1 MKTVVDGQVELYH
14 NNSKKFETT
23 STGIDVTG
31 VITTDGMTSDGVA
44 TVKVA
49 SAGATAEAFNVYNTG
64 SGNNTQSRFY
74 LGASEYNTAGRG
86 LRIDAGRDSGADGVA
101 TFYSVD
107 QAEHSDYEA
116 IKILTDGG
124 VTLSHLGSNKLATTS
139 TGIDVTGKAHIAY
152 TTAATANRTYG
163 LIVNGDDSGTVGESS
178 SIFLSGLNAT
188 TRGASIAA
196 EIQSAGNDHDLIF
209 ATSAS
214 GATPAER
221 MRIDSSGR
229 VGIGTS
235 SPAFVLDVNHPS
247 DNGLARFTSG
257 DADAY
262 ITISDVNSSSA
273 YNRIGVITHDM
284 YFNTN
289 NTERMRIDS
298 SGLVAI
304 GTSSPVSTAQLTVG
318 GTSRIAPVSG
328 NGLLLASGGSDRMF
342 ISTAGNVGIGTSS
355 PSALLQLE
363 GADGV
368 PQLKF
373 LRTGTNIGGIIRQS
387 SGPYGLIYDAIDGN
401 AGAPTHVFR
410 TSTDGSTFT
419 ERMRIDASG
428 NVGIGSATANNFS
441 TAGTTNVLGVKS
453 TSGGLISIAAT
464 GTNFSGVDLGT
475 DSIRRGGVYS
485 LDGSNLAF
493 YTNATNS
500 GTALTERMRIDASG
514 NVGIGTSSPDAILET
529 SASATGNI
537 VGALIT
543 NTNQSGT
550 ADSVSLN
557 FGLGRTPDS
566 LIRSVEAIKVLK
578 EQQWTGTA
586 STIDCA
592 LVFSTTS
599 NETTAERM
607 RIDSSGNVTVKA
619 SGADQARTL
628 SLQGT
633 NGASEAY
640 QFNLIAD
647 GANAAA
653 KFMVGVGGGSAT
665 ERMRI
670 DASGNLLVGK
680 TSASKD
686 TVGAE
691 LKADGR
697 INATM
702 SSGSPLL
709 ANRKTSD
716 GDIATFQKDGSTVGS
731 IGNDSTALTIGSGS
745 TGVKFGTSAV
755 WATTGGSTNA
765 NGTKD
770 LGASTVKWKDL
781 YLSGTATT
789 GDIYVGAGSATSPSV
804 QMNDTNSGLFAPAG
818 NTIAFSTSGGERMR
832 IDSSGRL
839 LIGKTVADSIGTDGI
854 ELDGANDR
862 VLITRSDSEP
872 LVLNRKTSD
881 GDIAIFRKDGATVG
895 SIGTEGSDLTIG
907 TGDTGLQFRDAS
919 DAIRPFNISTNA
931 ARDASI
937 DLGRSSE
944 RFRDLYLSGSV
955 IADGSILSTTGSAA
969 AAAIRPNN
977 DINCGIFFPAA
988 NTFAVTTDG
997 SEAYRVDS
1005 FGNLLVGTTS
1015 SHGKLAIGDFSATG
1029 ADYGVAFVDGSDV
1042 YFVRSS
1048 TTIPTSSAHYQFYNT
1063 NGNVG
1068 SITTNGSATAYNT
1081 SSDQRLKDNIVDA
1094 PSASDDI
1101 DAIQVRSF
1109 DWKADGSHQ
1118 KYGMVAQELNTV
1130 VPEAVLAPEDPEEM
1144 MGVDYSKLVPMI
1156 LKEIQSLRARVAQL
1170 EGAN

>member
-1 MKTVVDGQVELYH
+1 MDSELTNLTAVKALDQGVATTDSPAFAGLTTTADVSFGDNDKAIFGAGSDLQIYHDGTNSYISDQGTGHLKLLVRDFRINNDSDTKQIMKTVVDGQVELYH

-500 GTALTERMRIDASG
+500 GTALTERMRID
-514 NVGIGTSSPDAILET
+514 
-529 SASATGNI
+529 
-537 VGALIT
+537 
-543 NTNQSGT
+543 
-550 ADSVSLN
+550 
-557 FGLGRTPDS
+557 
-566 LIRSVEAIKVLK
+566 
-578 EQQWTGTA
+578 
-586 STIDCA
+586 
-592 LVFSTTS
+592 
-599 NETTAERM
+599 
-607 RIDSSGNVTVKA
+607 SSGNVTVKA

-731 IGNDSTALTIGSGS
+731 IGSALGDSSVS
-745 TGVKFGTSAV
+745 TLFIADAGNVGIRFDQASTDDIQPCTSAG
-755 WATTGGSTNA
+755 ADRDNA
-765 NGTKD
+765 IN
-770 LGASTVKWKDL
+770 LGASDNRFKNL